1 MYSLL
6 PRWRVA
12 RWRLLFAVKGL
23 TLSLVRESE
32 FVKYFLISIVYT
44 DAQLPLACKFGSF
57 KEGTLSLPH
66 TALWMTLQ
74 LILALRQP
82 RTRNYAGTRSDGKNS
97 SFIFCFRCC

>member
-1 MYSLL
+1 MIFDRSIELFRSSGEIGLRGNFDPDNCAYCSAVGLLISRVVCGVCSLL

-44 DAQLPLACKFGSF
+44 DAQLPLG
-57 KEGTLSLPH
+57 L
-66 TALWMTLQ
+66 
-74 LILALRQP
+74 
-82 RTRNYAGTRSDGKNS
+82 
-97 SFIFCFRCC
+97 